1 MAETAKIE
9 YEMNRIQFNCA
20 VGIIFDLMR
29 KGYLTTAEYDMVS
42 ARLKERY
49 GLEQGCA
56 ESFRTPNFL
65 EL

>member
-56 ESFRTPNFL
+56 E
-65 EL
+65 